1 MFWSVI
7 SEADVIFD
15 EKTIK
20 ARNSLRS
27 SNPYDYLREGY
38 FVDNASMF
46 GGKDFVDFNSDFSSN
61 RTSPVVHIA
70 DIRKR
75 PFGNI
80 S

>member
-1 MFWSVI
+1 MFWSII

-20 ARNSLRS
+20 AENALRS
-27 SNPYDYLREGY
+27 SNPYDYLRTGY
-38 FVDNASMF
+38 YVDNASMF
-46 GGKDFVDFNSDFSSN
+46 GGKDFVDLNSYIPSY
-61 RTSPVVHIA
+61 RTSPDFHTA

-75 PFGNI
+75 TFGNI

>member
-1 MFWSVI
+1 MFWSII

-20 ARNSLRS
+20 AQNSLRS
-27 SNPYDYLREGY
+27 SNPYDYLRRGY
-38 FVDNASMF
+38 YVDNASMF
-46 GGKDFVDFNSDFSSN
+46 GGKNFVDFNSDFSSY
-61 RTSPVVHIA
+61 RTSPDIHIA

-75 PFGNI
+75 SFGNI

>member
-15 EKTIK
+15 EKTIR
-20 ARNSLRS
+20 AQNSLRS
-27 SNPYDYLREGY
+27 SNPYDYLRGGY
-38 FVDNASMF
+38 YVDNASMF
-46 GGKDFVDFNSDFSSN
+46 GGKDFVDFNSDFSSY
-61 RTSPVVHIA
+61 RTSSVLHTA